1 MLVLNS
7 FALTN
12 ASYGVRRYASDLV
25 SLIDKSLQ
33 WRKLRETGKPQLD
46 RSLGLLCNVDKHEL
60 LWTPTPTGSLR
71 ALNQIVTVHDCIAL
85 TYGLQS
91 AAYHSLYMQLS
102 QRIFSR
108 CACIVFISHE
118 GLRQFEQF
126 FFLPDIPKRVIAS
139 GFPVHPVLSKLCD
152 HDVELAQ
159 NSSAHGKPY
168 LLTIGNALPH
178 KNIGALCE
186 AFNSSR
192 LPTEGFELRIVGKL
206 DARAEKARAIAP
218 NHIRALPFLSDNEL
232 RVQLKG
238 ATAYVS
244 PSMLD
249 GHNLTIA
256 EALQQG
262 TPVFA
267 SDIPAHREFY
277 DGMCRF
283 FDVTTQ
289 DAIIEALNSLLLSA
303 PQHPGWDT
311 VASARSLTDTAAE
324 YCALFRQLSD
334 C

>member
-12 ASYGVRRYASDLV
+12 ASHGVRRYASDLV
-25 SLIDKSLQ
+25 SLMEKNLQ
-33 WRKLRETGKPQLD
+33 LRKLCETGKPLLD
-46 RSLGLLCNVDKHEL
+46 KPLGLLCDVDKHEL

-71 ALNQIVTVHDCIAL
+71 ARNQIVTVHDCIAL

-91 AAYHSLYMQLS
+91 AAYNSLYMQLS
-102 QRIFSR
+102 RRIFSR
-108 CACIVFISHE
+108 CACIVFISRDA
-118 GLRQFEQF
+118 LRQFEQF

-139 GFPVHPVLSKLCD
+139 GFPAHPASGKVCN
-152 HDVELAQ
+152 HNVELARD
-159 NSSAHGKPY
+159 APTHGNPY

-178 KNIGALCE
+178 KNIGTLCE
-186 AFNSSR
+186 AFISSR
-192 LPTEGFELRIVGKL
+192 LPNEGFELRIVGKL
-206 DARAEKARAIAP
+206 DERAEKVRAIAP

-238 ATAYVS
+238 ASAYVS
-244 PSMLD
+244 PSKLE

-262 TPVFA
+262 TPVLA

-283 FDVTTQ
+283 FDVITQ
-289 DAIIEALNSLLLSA
+289 DAIIEALNALLLSA
-303 PQHPGWDT
+303 PQHPGWNT